1 MQEPGVW
8 AQFSPAPRSSL
19 QEPSVLLPAQPI
31 HTRSGPGPLRGKS
44 LCFHLRRETGLPSR
58 TGLGAGG
65 LVPKSCPTLVTPWT
79 VARQAALS
87 MGFSR
92 QEYWSGLPCPPPG
105 DLPNPGIKAGS
116 PALLAESLLTEL
128 QGKITLYRVSGLVKT
143 DKPYWTS
150 ESDKSI
156 SQVHQRNWAKETNVD
171 LRPGA

>member
-8 AQFSPAPRSSL
+8 AQFSPAPHSSL

-92 QEYWSGLPCPPPG
+92 QEYWSGLPFPSSEIFSTQESNLGCRF
-105 DLPNPGIKAGS
+105 LHRRQILYQLSYERS
-116 PALLAESLLTEL
+116 PAESINSISLPLCSVSFREEGL
-128 QGKITLYRVSGLVKT
+128 KHCVSGIFL
-143 DKPYWTS
+143 D
-150 ESDKSI
+150 
-156 SQVHQRNWAKETNVD
+156 QD
-171 LRPGA
+171 L